1 MKDAGQGMRFP
12 YTGFHL
18 LYLQSFSSAFLLA
31 TRAIASQRP
40 PYMEVTDIG
49 GAELNPPVLVAPCS
63 SNLIS
68 IFNFQ
73 SATPGMSDGEQESWV
88 IATLKT
94 TPNTS

>member
-1 MKDAGQGMRFP
+1 MKDAGRGMRFP
-12 YTGFHL
+12 YTRFHL
-18 LYLQSFSSAFLLA
+18 LYLQSSSAFLLA
-31 TRAIASQRP
+31 TRAIASQRR